1 MFQFLRPSEVSL
13 GFRVGWRKPVPAA
26 AFSAVPAAGAAAADG
41 DGDGDAML
49 MLMVMDVG
57 CGGDG

>member
-26 AFSAVPAAGAAAADG
+26 AFSAVPAAGAGAAAAAAAAADG

-49 MLMVMDVG
+49 MLMVNR
-57 CGGDG
+57 